1 MSTRG
6 LQAVNARCE
15 ASPVAN
21 VETQSPRFRINDH
34 IIAKATLMGNMEE
47 KAAIIER

>member
-6 LQAVNARCE
+6 LQAVNARFE

-34 IIAKATLMGNMEE
+34 IIAKATLMGKYGRKGGNH
-47 KAAIIER
+47 